1 VFNII
6 GKGFGMSVRIGP
18 AETARAV
25 TPSDTTTIGG
35 TRALWVGGAGALT
48 LDFADG
54 QTGVVISGIPA
65 GTLLP
70 IAPLKVKAASTAT
83 LIVALY

>member
-1 VFNII
+1 MAI
-6 GKGFGMSVRIGP
+6 SIGP
-18 AETARAV
+18 ATTARAV

-35 TRALWVGGAGALT
+35 CRGLWVGGTGALT

-54 QTGVVISGIPA
+54 QNNVVISAIPA

-70 IAPLKVKAASTAT
+70 IAPLRVKVATTAT
-83 LIVALY
+83 LIVTLY

>member
-1 VFNII
+1 MAI
-6 GKGFGMSVRIGP
+6 RTGP

-35 TRALWVGGAGALT
+35 CRAIWVGGAGNLT
-48 LDFADG
+48 LDFSDG
-54 QTGVVISGIPA
+54 ATNIVISAIPA

-70 IAPLKVKAASTAT
+70 IAPLRVKAATTAT
-83 LIVALY
+83 SIVALY

>member
-1 VFNII
+1 
-6 GKGFGMSVRIGP
+6 MAVRIGP
-18 AETARAV
+18 AEDGIAV

-35 TRALWVGGAGALT
+35 CRALWVGGAGALT
-48 LDFADG
+48 VDFPNHSNI
-54 QTGVVISGIPA
+54 VISAVPA

-70 IAPLKVKAASTAT
+70 IAPLRVKAATTAT

>member
-1 VFNII
+1 MVD
-6 GKGFGMSVRIGP
+6 SGP
-18 AETARAV
+18 ARTAKAV

-35 TRALWVGGAGALT
+35 CRSLWVGGAGDVT

-54 QTGVVISGIPA
+54 TTNVVFSAVPA
-65 GTLLP
+65 GQLLP
-70 IAPLKVKAASTAT
+70 VAPLKVKAATTAT

>member
-1 VFNII
+1 MAMTP
-6 GKGFGMSVRIGP
+6 GFGDETVI
-18 AETARAV
+18 TARAV
-25 TPSDTTTIGG
+25 TPSDTTNIGG
-35 TRALWVGGAGALT
+35 CRGLWVGGAGALT

-54 QTGVVISGIPA
+54 ATNIVFSGVPA

-70 IAPLKVKAASTAT
+70 IAPAKVKAATTAT

>member
-1 VFNII
+1 MEMAI
-6 GKGFGMSVRIGP
+6 SVAP
-18 AETARAV
+18 ASTARVV
-25 TPSDTTTIGG
+25 TPHNTNTIGG
-35 TRALWVGGAGALT
+35 CRALWIGGAGALT

-54 QTGVVISGIPA
+54 TSDVVISGITA

-70 IAPLKVKAASTAT
+70 IAPLRVKTASTAT

>member
-1 VFNII
+1 MAI
-6 GKGFGMSVRIGP
+6 SIGP
-18 AETARAV
+18 AATAKAV
-25 TPSDTTTIGG
+25 TPNDTTTIGG
-35 TRALWVGGAGALT
+35 CRGLYIGGAGNLT

-54 QTGVVISGIPA
+54 SNNVVFTAVPV

-70 IAPLKVKAASTAT
+70 VAPLRVKAATTAT

>member
-1 VFNII
+1 MAVP
-6 GKGFGMSVRIGP
+6 GGP
-18 AETARAV
+18 AATAKPV

-35 TRALWVGGAGALT
+35 CRGLWVGGAGALT

-54 QTGVVISGIPA
+54 TTNTVFSGIPA

-70 IAPLKVKAASTAT
+70 VAPIKVKAATTAT

>member
-1 VFNII
+1 
-6 GKGFGMSVRIGP
+6 MAVRIGP

-25 TPSDTTTIGG
+25 TPSDTTIIGG
-35 TRALWVGGAGALT
+35 CRALWVGGAGNLT

-54 QTGVVISGIPA
+54 QNNVLLSGVPA

-70 IAPLKVKAASTAT
+70 IAPLRVKAATTAT
-83 LIVALY
+83 LVVALY

>member
-1 VFNII
+1 VFII
-6 GKGFGMSVRIGP
+6 GKGIAMALRIGP

-35 TRALWVGGAGALT
+35 CRGLWVGGAGALT
-48 LDFADG
+48 LDFPDG
-54 QTGVVISGIPA
+54 QTNVVISGVPA

-70 IAPLKVKAASTAT
+70 VAPLKVKAATTAT

>member
-1 VFNII
+1 MAV
-6 GKGFGMSVRIGP
+6 SSSP
-18 AETARAV
+18 ATKAVAV

-35 TRALWVGGAGALT
+35 CRGLWVGGAGALT
-48 LDFADG
+48 LDFADSQG
-54 QTGVVISGIPA
+54 TNIVISGVPA

-70 IAPLKVKAASTAT
+70 IAPLRVKAATTAT

>member
-1 VFNII
+1 MAIN
-6 GKGFGMSVRIGP
+6 SGP
-18 AETARAV
+18 ACTARAV

-35 TRALWVGGAGALT
+35 CRGLWVGGAGNLT

-54 QTGVVISGIPA
+54 TNNVVIASVPA

-70 IAPLKVKAASTAT
+70 IAPLRVKAATTAT
-83 LIVALY
+83 NIAALY